1 LYQASK
7 ICENLILKSS
17 SLINKIHFLI
27 NDENNFSKIIQEIDI
42 FKNHIEKIKLI
53 EELTL
58 PLFVQF
64 ELNLAKIYV
73 LHPKTQ
79 EDAYNKKL
87 LWIKEH
93 LEWFVLI
100 ENHIKILKEVIEKSF
115 LKFENILVE
124 KNMQKYIHKIQNKK
138 LYQD

>member
-1 LYQASK
+1 
-7 ICENLILKSS
+7 
-17 SLINKIHFLI
+17 
-27 NDENNFSKIIQEIDI
+27 
-42 FKNHIEKIKLI
+42 
-53 EELTL
+53 
-58 PLFVQF
+58 QF